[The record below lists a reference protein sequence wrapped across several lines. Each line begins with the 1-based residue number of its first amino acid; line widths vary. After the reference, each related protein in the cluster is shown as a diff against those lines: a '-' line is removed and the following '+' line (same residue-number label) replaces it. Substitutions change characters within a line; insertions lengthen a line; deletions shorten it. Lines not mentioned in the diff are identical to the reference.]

1 MCVCVCA
8 DAYYNNVRA
17 ELDSMA
23 QDFEVES
30 WSLAV
35 DQHFLKKH
43 SKEVIKRQ
51 DVIYG
56 VCVCF
61 VHTVPYLTYT
71 PHLPQICY
79 PFPSGCDVMFAEP
92 VVCNSEFVLRK
103 C

>member
-56 VCVCF
+56 VCVC
-61 VHTVPYLTYT
+61 VSYT
-71 PHLPQICY
+71 LFRISPTHPTCHKSVILFHQ
-79 PFPSGCDVMFAEP
+79 DVMSCLLNP
-92 VVCNSEFVLRK
+92 LFVIVSLY
-103 C
+103 